1 MAKIERPST
10 LGIVEGLNKKSQLRR
25 RDGQI
30 IPQSP
35 IASTPKLTLQS
46 INVRSVACACCSRRP
61 LRRTTYVARPGSQA
75 LSLCFRCWREAM
87 AREASEIVRQ
97 RFNDLFV
104 RLRPRFIAGGA
115 LIVFFVAA
123 IFDQLVRHSTR
134 RQRESGAVKEGK
146 QFKLQTVTRKMPCL
160 VCGKPDWCGITED
173 GSLAVCMRVSDG
185 SIRESGNNGFVHI
198 LKERV
203 RNDWQHSVHQPVIEK
218 PKPSIAPIDR
228 RHTVY
233 AALLDAL
240 ELSVHH
246 GSNLEQRGL
255 SDTEIARLLFASVP
269 NDMSAMAL
277 CAELSKRFDLSGV
290 PGFFRENERWQ
301 MAFAGLSGFFV
312 PVRDVQG
319 RIQASQIRFDQGDVR
334 YRWFS
339 SKDRSNGASSGAPV
353 HFARTWR
360 CVSTGEAIITEGA
373 LKADIIAEQLDCC
386 VVAVPGVA
394 NFKEDFGEW
403 LRAQL
408 PALRS
413 VYIALDSDW
422 HTKPEVE
429 RALLRLF
436 ASVEKAGL
444 AGQFLDWEGAKGLD
458 DLLSEGVT
466 A

>member
-1 MAKIERPST
+1 MDKIKRPST
-10 LGIVEGLNKKSQLRR
+10 FGMIVEGLNKKSQLRR
-25 RDGQI
+25 RDGRI
-30 IPQSP
+30 IPQSL
-35 IASTPKLTLQS
+35 IASIPKLIIPS
-46 INVRSVACACCSRRP
+46 INVYSVACACCSRRP
-61 LRRTTYVARPGSQA
+61 LRRTTYVARPGGQA

-87 AREASEIVRQ
+87 AREASEVVRQ

-134 RQRESGAVKEGK
+134 RQREGMAMKRVS
-146 QFKLQTVTRKMPCL
+146 RKNPCP
-160 VCGKPDWCGITED
+160 VCGKPDWCGVAED

-185 SIRESGNNGFVHI
+185 SIRESGNNGFVHV

-203 RNDWQHSVHQPVIEK
+203 RNDWEPPIHQPAIEK
-218 PKPSIAPIDR
+218 AQPTIASIER
-228 RHTVY
+228 RNAVY
-233 AALLDAL
+233 AALFEGL
-240 ELSVHH
+240 ELSGHH
-246 GSNLEQRGL
+246 GSNLERRGL

-269 NDMSAMAL
+269 NEMTATAI
-277 CAELSKRFDLSGV
+277 CTELSKRFDLSGV
-290 PGFFRENERWQ
+290 PGFFRKGERWQ
-301 MAFAGLSGFFV
+301 MAVAGLSGFFV
-312 PVRDVQG
+312 PVRDAQG
-319 RIQASQIRFDQGDVR
+319 RIQASQIRLDQGDVR
-334 YRWFS
+334 YLWFS
-339 SKDRSNGASSGAPV
+339 SKDRNDGASSGAPV

-422 HTKPEVE
+422 HTNPEVE
-429 RALLRLF
+429 RALLGLF
-436 ASVEKAGL
+436 ATVEKAGL
-444 AGQFLDWEGAKGLD
+444 SGEFLDWEGAKGLD